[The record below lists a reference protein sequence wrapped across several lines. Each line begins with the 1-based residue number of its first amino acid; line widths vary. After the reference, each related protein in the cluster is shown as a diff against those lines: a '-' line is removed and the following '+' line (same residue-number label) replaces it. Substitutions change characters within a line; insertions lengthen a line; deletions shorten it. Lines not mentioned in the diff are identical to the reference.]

1 MYQTINLYQF
11 RDAFQRMDRKNF
23 SYEGLEVLF
32 DFFEEVEDYELDVVA
47 ICCNYTE
54 DTPEVIAQ
62 AHGIVLTDE
71 ENEEKI
77 KEDVL
82 EYLEANTCVVGLTAN
97 TIIYEHF

>member
-1 MYQTINLYQF
+1 MFQTINLYQF

-54 DTPEVIAQ
+54 ETPEVIAQ
-62 AHGIVLTDE
+62 EHGIELSNEEDE
-71 ENEEKI
+71 EQNRK
-77 KEDVL
+77 DVL
-82 EYLEANTCVVGLTAN
+82 QYLEANTLVVGETAS

>member
-1 MYQTINLYQF
+1 MYQTINFYQF

-54 DTPEVIAQ
+54 NTPEVIAQ
-62 AHGIVLTDE
+62 EHGIVLTDE